1 MVAIRSV
8 PVFAALASALLV
20 RGLSP
25 RFGYLVD
32 RGSDIFSEL
41 GAQLSPNA
49 SIILPADPLFQTTG
63 ARWQAYS
70 SPTYSAVV
78 KVAVEEDVQKTVRFS
93 CPTLPRLEG
102 ID

>member
-8 PVFAALASALLV
+8 PVFAALAAALLV
-20 RGLSP
+20 QGLSP
-25 RFGYLVD
+25 SFEYLVD

-49 SIILPADPLFQTTG
+49 SIILPADPLFQIAG

-78 KVAVEEDVQKTVRFS
+78 EVAVEEDVQKTVRLS
-93 CPTLPRLEG
+93 VPALPRLEG